1 MSCTN
6 GSEVERE
13 MTRNQRG
20 LVDTCFEEGQYESGI
35 AMLELL
41 RSTTFKPPSDI
52 IRQLLYIALYPPPC
66 LSEDPVDEQEQ
77 APASPIKQ
85 SPSKQRQFLKTLFT
99 PSLAASEAAQRLL
112 LSFLSTNSPDAL
124 FRGLPRYTATNTDG
138 CYPQLEGGNEDYDE
152 DSVIARESLRI
163 KDSKCC
169 WAIVREG
176 FIQHKNLTPTFQEGR
191 KKRGKVTA
199 VARENDSDNGIPSP
213 VLSVAEHAWPVL
225 HWLLSL
231 FEKDERNT
239 EMKSGAKYSPLL
251 LSQIPFPR
259 GGSGPRRD
267 VDAPLD
273 IVFCCISQ
281 DSIWRRTMGTR
292 LFTLLIHL
300 IHTSEFDA
308 QVLIATVS
316 ARLHSASPEAVVG
329 LSTSLPKTTP
339 VLTFQVALSHKYLSG
354 FSVGSVVVSNRPKPR
369 ARARRDSYVD
379 TASAPP
385 GKGNGTVLSAMR
397 STVASYKEMLPLIES
412 KKLTSLPAFT
422 MKYTLIISYALLQ
435 SQAALDEKDPSW
447 RDAQA
452 DGSLKRLI
460 STTFPDTGEGS
471 EYKNPLLIVCGLFPA
486 S

>member
-1 MSCTN
+1 MSYTN

-52 IRQLLYIALYPPPC
+52 IRQLLYIALYPPLC
-66 LSEDPVDEQEQ
+66 LSEDTVDEQEQ
-77 APASPIKQ
+77 APPSPTKQ
-85 SPSKQRQFLKTLFT
+85 SPSKQKQFLKTSFT

-124 FRGLPRYTATNTDG
+124 FRGLPRYTSTNADG
-138 CYPQLEGGNEDYDE
+138 CYPQPEGGNEDYDE

-169 WAIVREG
+169 WFIIREG
-176 FIQHKNLTPTFQEGR
+176 FIQRKDLTPTFQEGR
-191 KKRGKVTA
+191 KKRGRITA
-199 VARENDSDNGIPSP
+199 VTRDTDSDNGSPSP
-213 VLSVAEHAWPVL
+213 LLSVAEHVWPVL
-225 HWLLSL
+225 QWLLSL

-273 IVFCCISQ
+273 VVFCCISQ
-281 DSIWRRTMGTR
+281 DSTWRRTMGTR

-308 QVLIATVS
+308 PNV
-316 ARLHSASPEAVVG
+316 HC
-329 LSTSLPKTTP
+329 
-339 VLTFQVALSHKYLSG
+339 YG
-354 FSVGSVVVSNRPKPR
+354 FC
-369 ARARRDSYVD
+369 
-379 TASAPP
+379 ASALC
-385 GKGNGTVLSAMR
+385 LSR
-397 STVASYKEMLPLIES
+397 SCCRPVNQSAKDHPSTHLSSCIKPE
-412 KKLTSLPAFT
+412 
-422 MKYTLIISYALLQ
+422 ISV
-435 SQAALDEKDPSW
+435 
-447 RDAQA
+447 
-452 DGSLKRLI
+452 RL
-460 STTFPDTGEGS
+460 FCRFWG
-471 EYKNPLLIVCGLFPA
+471 CQ
-486 S
+486 